1 MLRIIGRK
9 KRLTKQRHEEMVN
22 IIRERGS
29 ITTNEMAKILG
40 ISESTARR
48 DINFLAD
55 TGKVIKV
62 YGGAMFYPQDVDTKE
77 DSFEQRMDINATEK
91 GKAAEKALELI
102 TPDDFI
108 YIDAGTTTK
117 YIADNF
123 NMSGVRIVTNGI
135 EHARILASK
144 GNEVVLVGG
153 NVKIST
159 DAIVGTLAVNTLDKY
174 HFTKGFFGT
183 NGISPKAGYT
193 TPDINEALVKKA
205 AMQKCSKSFIV
216 CDSSKFNTISAVT
229 FASFREATIVTNLCP
244 AEFSKYKNII
254 VY

>member
-1 MLRIIGRK
+1 M
-9 KRLTKQRHEEMVN
+9 LTKQRHEEMIN

-62 YGGAMFYPQDVDTKE
+62 YGGAMCDPQDVDTKE

>member
-1 MLRIIGRK
+1 M
-9 KRLTKQRHEEMVN
+9 LTKQRHEEMVN

-29 ITTNEMAKILG
+29 VTTNEMAKILG

-62 YGGAMFYPQDVDTKE
+62 YGGATFDPQDVDTKE

-123 NMSGVRIVTNGI
+123 NMCGVRIVTNGI

>member
-1 MLRIIGRK
+1 M
-9 KRLTKQRHEEMVN
+9 LTKQRHEEMIN

-62 YGGAMFYPQDVDTKE
+62 YGGAMFDPQDVDTKE

-135 EHARILASK
+135 EHARILSSK

>member
-1 MLRIIGRK
+1 M
-9 KRLTKQRHEEMVN
+9 LTKQRHEEMVN

-29 ITTNEMAKILG
+29 VTTNEMAKILG

-62 YGGAMFYPQDVDTKE
+62 YGGAMFDPQDVDTQE

-123 NMSGVRIVTNGI
+123 NMNGVRIVTNGI

-205 AMQKCSKSFIV
+205 AMQKCSKSFVV

>member
-1 MLRIIGRK
+1 M
-9 KRLTKQRHEEMVN
+9 LTKQRHEEMIN

-62 YGGAMFYPQDVDTKE
+62 YGGAMFDPQDVDTKE

-159 DAIVGTLAVNTLDKY
+159 DAIVGTLAVNTLYKY

-229 FASFREATIVTNLCP
+229 FASFREATVVTNLCP

>member
-1 MLRIIGRK
+1 M
-9 KRLTKQRHEEMVN
+9 LTKQRHEEMVN

-29 ITTNEMAKILG
+29 VTTNEMAKILG

-62 YGGAMFYPQDVDTKE
+62 YGGAMFDPQDVDTKE
-77 DSFEQRMDINATEK
+77 DSFEQRMDIKATEK

-123 NMSGVRIVTNGI
+123 NMNGVRIVTNGI

>member
-1 MLRIIGRK
+1 M
-9 KRLTKQRHEEMVN
+9 LTKQRHEEMIN

-62 YGGAMFYPQDVDTKE
+62 YGGAMFDPQDVDTKE

-123 NMSGVRIVTNGI
+123 NMSGVRIVTCQNTC
-135 EHARILASK
+135 
-144 GNEVVLVGG
+144 
-153 NVKIST
+153 VKR
-159 DAIVGTLAVNTLDKY
+159 
-174 HFTKGFFGT
+174 
-183 NGISPKAGYT
+183 
-193 TPDINEALVKKA
+193 
-205 AMQKCSKSFIV
+205 Q
-216 CDSSKFNTISAVT
+216 
-229 FASFREATIVTNLCP
+229 
-244 AEFSKYKNII
+244 
-254 VY
+254 

>member
-1 MLRIIGRK
+1 M
-9 KRLTKQRHEEMVN
+9 LTKQRHEEMIN

-62 YGGAMFYPQDVDTKE
+62 YGGAMFDPQDVDTQE

-123 NMSGVRIVTNGI
+123 NMNGVRIVTNGI

>member
-1 MLRIIGRK
+1 M
-9 KRLTKQRHEEMVN
+9 LTKQRHEEMIN

-62 YGGAMFYPQDVDTKE
+62 YGGAMFDPQDVDTKE

-135 EHARILASK
+135 EHARILAPK

>member
-1 MLRIIGRK
+1 M
-9 KRLTKQRHEEMVN
+9 LTKQRHEEMVN
-22 IIRERGS
+22 IIKERGCV
-29 ITTNEMAKILG
+29 TTIEMAKILG
-40 ISESTARR
+40 ISESTVRR

-62 YGGAMFYPQDVDTKE
+62 YGGAMFDPQDVDTKE
-77 DSFEQRMDINATEK
+77 DSFEQKMDINATEK

-123 NMSGVRIVTNGI
+123 DMSGVRIVTNGI
-135 EHARILASK
+135 AHARILASK

-229 FASFREATIVTNLCP
+229 FASFREATIVTNICP

>member
-1 MLRIIGRK
+1 M
-9 KRLTKQRHEEMVN
+9 LTKQRHEEMIN

-62 YGGAMFYPQDVDTKE
+62 YGGAMFDPQDVDTKE

-205 AMQKCSKSFIV
+205 AMQKCRKSFIV

>member
-1 MLRIIGRK
+1 M
-9 KRLTKQRHEEMVN
+9 LTKQRHEEMVN

-62 YGGAMFYPQDVDTKE
+62 YGGAMFDQQDVDTKE

>member
-1 MLRIIGRK
+1 M
-9 KRLTKQRHEEMVN
+9 LTKQRHEEMIN

-62 YGGAMFYPQDVDTKE
+62 YGGAMFDPQDVDTKE

-91 GKAAEKALELI
+91 GKVAEKALELI

>member
-1 MLRIIGRK
+1 M
-9 KRLTKQRHEEMVN
+9 LTKQRHEEMVN

-29 ITTNEMAKILG
+29 VTTNEMAKILG

-62 YGGAMFYPQDVDTKE
+62 YGGAMFDSQDVDTQE

-123 NMSGVRIVTNGI
+123 NMNGVRIVTNGI

>member
-1 MLRIIGRK
+1 M
-9 KRLTKQRHEEMVN
+9 LTKQRHEEMVN

-29 ITTNEMAKILG
+29 VTTNEMAKILG

-62 YGGAMFYPQDVDTKE
+62 YGGAMFDPQDVDTQE

-117 YIADNF
+117 YIADNL
-123 NMSGVRIVTNGI
+123 NMNGVRIVTNGI

>member
-1 MLRIIGRK
+1 M
-9 KRLTKQRHEEMVN
+9 LTKQRHEEMVN

-29 ITTNEMAKILG
+29 VTTNEMAKILG

-55 TGKVIKV
+55 TGKIIKV
-62 YGGAMFYPQDVDTKE
+62 YGGAMFDPQDVDTQE

-91 GKAAEKALELI
+91 DKAAEKALELI

-123 NMSGVRIVTNGI
+123 NMNGVRIVTNGI

>member
-1 MLRIIGRK
+1 M
-9 KRLTKQRHEEMVN
+9 LTKQRHEEMIN

-62 YGGAMFYPQDVDTKE
+62 YGGAMFDPQDVDTKE

-254 VY
+254 VYNARY

>member
-1 MLRIIGRK
+1 M
-9 KRLTKQRHEEMVN
+9 LTKQRHEEMIN

-62 YGGAMFYPQDVDTKE
+62 YGGAMFDPQDVDTKE

-91 GKAAEKALELI
+91 GKTAEKALELI

>member
-1 MLRIIGRK
+1 M
-9 KRLTKQRHEEMVN
+9 LTKQRHEEMVN

-29 ITTNEMAKILG
+29 VTTNEMAKILG

-62 YGGAMFYPQDVDTKE
+62 YGGAMFDPQDVDTKE

-123 NMSGVRIVTNGI
+123 NMNGVRIVTNGI

-229 FASFREATIVTNLCP
+229 FASFREATIVTNICP

>member
-1 MLRIIGRK
+1 M
-9 KRLTKQRHEEMVN
+9 LTKQRHEEMVN
-22 IIRERGS
+22 IIKERGCV
-29 ITTNEMAKILG
+29 TTIEMAKILG
-40 ISESTARR
+40 ISESTVRR

-62 YGGAMFYPQDVDTKE
+62 YGGAMFDPQDVDTKE
-77 DSFEQRMDINATEK
+77 DSFEQKMDINATEK

-117 YIADNF
+117 YIADNLD
-123 NMSGVRIVTNGI
+123 MSGVRIVTNGI

-193 TPDINEALVKKA
+193 TPDINEALIKKA

-229 FASFREATIVTNLCP
+229 FASFREATIVTNICP

>member
-1 MLRIIGRK
+1 M
-9 KRLTKQRHEEMVN
+9 LTKQRHEEMVN

-62 YGGAMFYPQDVDTKE
+62 YGGAMFDPQDVDTKE

-123 NMSGVRIVTNGI
+123 NMNGVRIVTNGI

>member
-1 MLRIIGRK
+1 M
-9 KRLTKQRHEEMVN
+9 LTKQRHEEMVN

-29 ITTNEMAKILG
+29 VTTNEIAKILG

-62 YGGAMFYPQDVDTKE
+62 YGGAMFDPQDVDTQE

-123 NMSGVRIVTNGI
+123 NMNGVRIVTNGI

>member
-1 MLRIIGRK
+1 M
-9 KRLTKQRHEEMVN
+9 LTKQRHEEMVN

-29 ITTNEMAKILG
+29 VTTNEMAKILG

-62 YGGAMFYPQDVDTKE
+62 YGGAMFDPQDVDTKE

-123 NMSGVRIVTNGI
+123 NMNGVRIVTNGI

-229 FASFREATIVTNLCP
+229 FASFREATVVTNLCP

>member
-1 MLRIIGRK
+1 M
-9 KRLTKQRHEEMVN
+9 LTKQRHEEMVN
-22 IIRERGS
+22 IIKERGS

-62 YGGAMFYPQDVDTKE
+62 YGGAMFDPQDVDTKE

-183 NGISPKAGYT
+183 NGISSKAGYT

-229 FASFREATIVTNLCP
+229 FASFREATVVTNLCH

>member
-1 MLRIIGRK
+1 M
-9 KRLTKQRHEEMVN
+9 LTKQRHEEMIN

-62 YGGAMFYPQDVDTKE
+62 YGGAMFDPQDVDTKE

-144 GNEVVLVGG
+144 CNEVVLVGG

>member
-1 MLRIIGRK
+1 M
-9 KRLTKQRHEEMVN
+9 LTKQRHEEMIN

-29 ITTNEMAKILG
+29 VTTNEMAKILG

-62 YGGAMFYPQDVDTKE
+62 YGGAMFDPQDVDTQE

-123 NMSGVRIVTNGI
+123 NMNGVRIVTNGI

>member
-1 MLRIIGRK
+1 M
-9 KRLTKQRHEEMVN
+9 LTKQRHEEMVN

-29 ITTNEMAKILG
+29 VTTNEMAKILG

-62 YGGAMFYPQDVDTKE
+62 YGGAMFDPQDVDTQE

-102 TPDDFI
+102 APDDFI

-123 NMSGVRIVTNGI
+123 NMNGVRIVTNGI

>member
-1 MLRIIGRK
+1 M
-9 KRLTKQRHEEMVN
+9 LTKQRHEEMIN

-62 YGGAMFYPQDVDTKE
+62 YGGAMFDPQDVDTKE

-244 AEFSKYKNII
+244 AEFPKYKNII

>member
-1 MLRIIGRK
+1 M
-9 KRLTKQRHEEMVN
+9 LTKQRHEEMIN

-55 TGKVIKV
+55 TSKVIKV
-62 YGGAMFYPQDVDTKE
+62 YGGAMFDPQDVDTKE
-77 DSFEQRMDINATEK
+77 DSFEQKMDINATEK

-123 NMSGVRIVTNGI
+123 DMSGVRIVTNGI

>member
-1 MLRIIGRK
+1 M
-9 KRLTKQRHEEMVN
+9 LTKQRHEEMVN

-29 ITTNEMAKILG
+29 VTTIEMAKILG
-40 ISESTARR
+40 ISESTVRR

-62 YGGAMFYPQDVDTKE
+62 YGGAMFDPQDVDTKE
-77 DSFEQRMDINATEK
+77 DSFEQKMDINATEK
-91 GKAAEKALELI
+91 SKAAEKALELI

-123 NMSGVRIVTNGI
+123 DMSGVRIVTNGI

-193 TPDINEALVKKA
+193 TPDINEALIKKA

-229 FASFREATIVTNLCP
+229 FASFREATIVTNICP

>member
-1 MLRIIGRK
+1 M
-9 KRLTKQRHEEMVN
+9 LTKQRHEEMVN

-29 ITTNEMAKILG
+29 VTTNEMAKILG

-62 YGGAMFYPQDVDTKE
+62 YGGAMFDPQDVDTQE

-123 NMSGVRIVTNGI
+123 NMNGVRIVTNGI
-135 EHARILASK
+135 EHARMLASK

>member
-1 MLRIIGRK
+1 M
-9 KRLTKQRHEEMVN
+9 LTKQRHEEMVN

-62 YGGAMFYPQDVDTKE
+62 YGGAMFDPQDVDTKE
-77 DSFEQRMDINATEK
+77 DNFEQRMDINATEK

>member
-1 MLRIIGRK
+1 M
-9 KRLTKQRHEEMVN
+9 LTKQRHEEMVN

-29 ITTNEMAKILG
+29 VTTNEMAKILG

-62 YGGAMFYPQDVDTKE
+62 FGGAMFDPQDVDTQE

-123 NMSGVRIVTNGI
+123 NMNGVRIVTNGI

-153 NVKIST
+153 NVKMST

>member
-1 MLRIIGRK
+1 M
-9 KRLTKQRHEEMVN
+9 LTKQRYEEMIN

-62 YGGAMFYPQDVDTKE
+62 YGGAMFDPQDVDTKE

>member
-1 MLRIIGRK
+1 M
-9 KRLTKQRHEEMVN
+9 LTKQRHEEMVN

-29 ITTNEMAKILG
+29 VTTNEMAKILG

-62 YGGAMFYPQDVDTKE
+62 YGGAMFDPQDVDTKE

-123 NMSGVRIVTNGI
+123 NMCGVRIVTNGI
-135 EHARILASK
+135 GHARILASK

>member
-1 MLRIIGRK
+1 M
-9 KRLTKQRHEEMVN
+9 LTKQRHEEMVN

-29 ITTNEMAKILG
+29 VTTNEMAKILG

-62 YGGAMFYPQDVDTKE
+62 YGGAMFDPQDVDTKE
-77 DSFEQRMDINATEK
+77 DSFEQRMDINANEK